1 MNNNS
6 LLEYPFFAIF
16 HIPVL
21 IFHSLQEVGRQWVEL
36 EEEGLIYLWVYLL
49 VIANHHLE

>member
-6 LLEYPFFAIF
+6 IIDNAFLLQRNNT
-16 HIPVL
+16 
-21 IFHSLQEVGRQWVEL
+21 IFHSLQEVGRQWVEM